1 MQVTNFNTSKRKIF
15 LSISKISCIF
25 ASNLKHKVM
34 TQTRQ
39 QHTERLRVKE
49 LGEMLV
55 LGSIYA
61 EQAAEQGNTMA
72 YRMYER
78 LYITTIKK
86 ARNI

>member
-1 MQVTNFNTSKRKIF
+1 
-15 LSISKISCIF
+15 
-25 ASNLKHKVM
+25 M

-61 EQAAEQGNTMA
+61 EQAAEQGNTS
-72 YRMYER
+72 
-78 LYITTIKK
+78 LTIK
-86 ARNI
+86 N

>member
-1 MQVTNFNTSKRKIF
+1 MDVTDFN
-15 LSISKISCIF
+15 ISKYKNFLVNSKKVCIF
-25 ASNLKHKVM
+25 ASNLKPKVM

-78 LYITTIKK
+78 LYITTIKQ

>member
-1 MQVTNFNTSKRKIF
+1 
-15 LSISKISCIF
+15 
-25 ASNLKHKVM
+25 M

-78 LYITTIKK
+78 LYITTIKQ

>member
-1 MQVTNFNTSKRKIF
+1 MQ
-15 LSISKISCIF
+15 
-25 ASNLKHKVM
+25 SNLKHKVM

-78 LYITTIKK
+78 LYITTIKQ
-86 ARNI
+86 ATNY